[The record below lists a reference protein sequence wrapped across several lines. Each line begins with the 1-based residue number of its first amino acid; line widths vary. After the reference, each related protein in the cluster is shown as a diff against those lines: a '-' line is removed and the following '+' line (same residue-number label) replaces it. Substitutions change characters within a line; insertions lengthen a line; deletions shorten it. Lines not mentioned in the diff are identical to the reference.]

1 MSNDYITDSQAYLE
15 PLTAFAPVVD
25 IIKLFLEEKDLP
37 FSWNCKNKPCEKE

>member
-37 FSWNCKNKPCEKE
+37 FS